1 MNEAQKM
8 MGGLKDPNKM
18 ANIMKNRQQQHGG
31 ATRDRLRKKLD
42 NLDNKLLNIIKKRS
56 NLVKNVLELKKF
68 HFAPVQ
74 RKMNKFVFFKH
85 LYY

>member
-31 ATRDRLRKKLD
+31 ATRDRLRKKLEER
-42 NLDNKLLNIIKKRS
+42 NKNKS
-56 NLVKNVLELKKF
+56 N
-68 HFAPVQ
+68 
-74 RKMNKFVFFKH
+74 
-85 LYY
+85 